1 MAPAEQLRQEG
12 IVMYAV
18 GVGKANEPELLVIGD
33 GPEKVFYTH
42 NFDTLTSMGDNLLR
56 DICSKAACS
65 DLNKADIIFLI
76 DGSGSINSED
86 FMKMKAFMASFVKKV
101 NIGSDKV
108 QIGAIQFSSA
118 PTLVFEL
125 NRHSAKP
132 DLQHELDSMQQLGGG
147 TETGQALTFTADY
160 FHGSRGGRPNIAQY
174 LIVITDGEAQDEVL
188 TPAKALRDKG
198 ITIFAIGIFNANMTQ
213 LLEIGG
219 SPTKVHYIENFDA
232 LTEIQK
238 QILWEICSP
247 WEDCQKAEVA
257 DIVFVVDGSG
267 SIGPAQFDSMKHFMA
282 AVVNSSDVAVDKV
295 QFGAVIYG
303 DRPQTIF
310 KLDEYTTKTE
320 VGDAI
325 YGIQQAGGSTYT
337 AMALK
342 HATSLLDPVGG
353 GRKQQ
358 GVPQFLVVITDGEA
372 TDKSDL
378 LAEAKAIR
386 SSGVDIY
393 AVGVAGANEDELLEI
408 GGSREKF
415 FKVQDFEALKYLSKN
430 ISKILCV
437 GSKPEC
443 ELDKADIVFL
453 IDGSSSIAKSD
464 FQLMKKF
471 LKDFTKMFNIG
482 ERKFQFALGQ
492 YSTKQKAESYLSRSI
507 GQSTLH
513 DSIDKMSQLEG
524 GTNTGK
530 ALTFVK
536 SFFEPTQGSRKNEG
550 VPQYLL
556 VITDGQSQDSVVAPA
571 NGLRQQQINVFAIG
585 VGRAFDSELIQ
596 IAGGADRK
604 FSIENY
610 ADLDNIKRR
619 IVHNLC
625 RTPTLGPS
633 ERFADV
639 VFLVEGSQNIGKI
652 GFQQIQL
659 FLTQTISQLNIGAD
673 KYRIGLAQYNRDV
686 HNEFF
691 LNQFVTKGQVLNYV
705 RKKFTYRGGAGLKT
719 GHAIDYL
726 RSNYFI
732 PSAGSRKDEGVPQI
746 AVVISATPSEDD
758 VKTPFESLNKVGV
771 KIISIGVGKSD
782 LDQLF
787 ITRHFSYPP
796 SIFKTI
802 DFNIVYQP
810 SQDVVSTI
818 KNITKQGDSK
828 EPPAVCQDAPIADI
842 VFLVVGSTS
851 IGETHFELVR
861 NFLSNIIRNLNVGAQ
876 KVRIGLIHYNDGE
889 SQEITFRSNQN
900 KNDILKQVKT
910 FPFRKGNTAIGKAIH
925 YMKDNYFTKSSV
937 SRANQGIP
945 QIAIV
950 ITDGTSDDDVT
961 KPAIEL
967 RDKGVVV
974 FALGIKNANQTELN
988 NIASHPLRR
997 FVSRVD
1003 KFELL
1008 DKIKEEFQ
1016 KKLCYEIIKRI
1027 SIIPQQSAKLKEGCA
1042 ETEEADIF
1050 FLIDESSSIQPADF
1064 IYIKTFMNDIVK
1076 TFHIGPKK
1084 VRTSVAMYATAPR
1097 TAFTATEYTSVTKV
1111 ESAIGQI
1118 TQAGGDTYTGRAL
1131 KYMKN
1136 LFSEAEKSR
1145 NSRVRRFLIIVTDGE
1160 AHDNVKYPAEELRKE
1175 GIVMYAVGVGNINIT
1190 QLNEI
1195 GDAPERVFNITNFD
1209 ILKDLK
1215 PQIVQDICS
1224 KEEEKEEARGE
1235 KKVIYLRRIW
1245 GVCRK
1250 SGHNYWLKNHVE
1262 EPDPYIALRISGGQR
1277 DIIFVI
1283 DGSFNINKEQFQ
1295 FVKTFMVALVNS
1307 SDVGMSNVRFGAVLY
1322 DTNPHTIFHLNE
1334 LKSKAEVQNEI
1345 NAIGNLTKGQ
1355 TYTSKALNHA
1365 KKLLAPE
1372 YNGRNS
1378 GKVPQILI
1386 LITHEKAADNAVLET
1401 TAQSIRDHGV
1411 SIYAIGVAGAD
1422 LKELNLIAGS
1432 DKYFYVPR
1440 YDNLRY
1446 LTPNISQLIC
1456 DASNL
1461 DCEVEKADIVFLIDG
1476 SGSVQTDDFQLIKE
1490 FLKNVI
1496 TMFDTGEGKVQFALG
1511 QYSVDLHPEIYL
1523 KDQSK
1528 LYDGIDKMNQLGGG
1542 TNTGRALTSVNDF
1555 FEPTEGCRKNEG
1567 VPQYLLVITDGQSQD
1582 SVVAPANGLRRQ
1594 QVNVFA
1600 IGVGEAVD
1608 SELIQIAGDANRKYS
1623 IKNFADLNNIKRRVT
1638 RSICA
1643 CSSKDCSMNIAV
1655 GFDLTHPIGEE
1666 IFTGQ
1671 HGLQAK
1677 LENILQ
1683 RIGSVDKI
1691 NCASNPSL
1699 KIRVGF
1705 HIQSD
1710 TGEAIFE
1717 TELKEYNRKDVDDLK
1732 GIRTTSRIDLNEGYL
1747 ASFSNKFIE
1756 SAGKIQVVLMFTDGL
1771 DDNLE
1776 RLEKTSRIL
1785 RKGGKY
1791 NLFIFPLQV
1800 SNLFSLRL

>member
-1 MAPAEQLRQEG
+1 ML
-12 IVMYAV
+12 
-18 GVGKANEPELLVIGD
+18 K
-33 GPEKVFYTH
+33 T
-42 NFDTLTSMGDNLLR
+42 TT
-56 DICSKAACS
+56 
-65 DLNKADIIFLI
+65 
-76 DGSGSINSED
+76 
-86 FMKMKAFMASFVKKV
+86 
-101 NIGSDKV
+101 
-108 QIGAIQFSSA
+108 
-118 PTLVFEL
+118 
-125 NRHSAKP
+125 
-132 DLQHELDSMQQLGGG
+132 
-147 TETGQALTFTADY
+147 
-160 FHGSRGGRPNIAQY
+160 
-174 LIVITDGEAQDEVL
+174 
-188 TPAKALRDKG
+188 
-198 ITIFAIGIFNANMTQ
+198 
-213 LLEIGG
+213 
-219 SPTKVHYIENFDA
+219 
-232 LTEIQK
+232 
-238 QILWEICSP
+238 
-247 WEDCQKAEVA
+247 EVA
-257 DIVFVVDGSG
+257 DI
-267 SIGPAQFDSMKHFMA
+267 
-282 AVVNSSDVAVDKV
+282 
-295 QFGAVIYG
+295 
-303 DRPQTIF
+303 
-310 KLDEYTTKTE
+310 
-320 VGDAI
+320 
-325 YGIQQAGGSTYT
+325 
-337 AMALK
+337 
-342 HATSLLDPVGG
+342 
-353 GRKQQ
+353 
-358 GVPQFLVVITDGEA
+358 
-372 TDKSDL
+372 
-378 LAEAKAIR
+378 
-386 SSGVDIY
+386 
-393 AVGVAGANEDELLEI
+393 
-408 GGSREKF
+408 
-415 FKVQDFEALKYLSKN
+415 
-430 ISKILCV
+430 
-437 GSKPEC
+437 
-443 ELDKADIVFL
+443 LDKADIVFL

-1027 SIIPQQSAKLKEGCA
+1027 SIIPQQSLLNVLKQCCA

-1224 KEEEKEEARGE
+1224 KEACSKLDKADIIFLIDESGSIKDEDFPKIKHFMISFVNKTNIGLD
-1235 KKVIYLRRIW
+1235 KVQIGVIKFASQPTLVFKLNEYSTQPDLIQGINTMDHLKGGTEIGRALTFTADYFDGSKGGRLSVPQYLIVVTD
-1245 GVCRK
+1245 GYSSDSV
-1250 SGHNYWLKNHVE
+1250 VA
-1262 EPDPYIALRISGGQR
+1262 PATALRDKGIITFAIGVAESPWEQLREIAGSDDQVHFIEEYDALEQVKTDILSKICDSHKDCGR
-1277 DIIFVI
+1277 AEIADIIFVI

-1785 RKGGKY
+1785 RKGGVHALITVALENAVDVDNISLIEFGRGFEYKNQLSIGMQDIESSLLNQINVIAGRECC
-1791 NLFIFPLQV
+1791 NLFCTCTGEPGRRGDHGSPGPKVRYSFKGLPGNEGPGGESV
-1800 SNLFSLRL
+1800 SLVTLKKIDGLVEVYEVMVSLGD